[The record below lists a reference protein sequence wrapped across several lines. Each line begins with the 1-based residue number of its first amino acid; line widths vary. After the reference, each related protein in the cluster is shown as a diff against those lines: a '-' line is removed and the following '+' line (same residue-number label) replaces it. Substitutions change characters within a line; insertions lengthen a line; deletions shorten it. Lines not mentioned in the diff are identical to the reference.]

1 MLIENPNRPEIQA
14 TFLKSHLRL
23 LSLGMTNSRMSGT
36 KILNLATNLTGN
48 KYKRGQYK
56 EAIND
61 LNLIIKS

>member
-23 LSLGMTNSRMSGT
+23 LSLGMTNSKMSG
-36 KILNLATNLTGN
+36 KQILNLATNLTGN
-48 KYKRGQYK
+48 PYKRGQYK